1 MYVDLRSPAARRVYF
16 SLFILH
22 PSFLLMSQ
30 PLFSSLFDETER
42 RPLTVSELTE
52 SVRKA
57 IEVRFSSVW
66 VEGEI
71 SNFKA
76 HSSGHWYFTIKDET
90 AQLRAKCFRSAN
102 SRIRFRPTDGL
113 HIRARGRLTVYE
125 ARGEYEL
132 VVEALDPVGAGA
144 LQVAF
149 EQLRD
154 RLKTEGLF
162 APELKR
168 PLPIFPGRV
177 GVVTSPTG
185 AAIRD
190 ILNVISRRTRTVH
203 VLFSPARVQG
213 EGASRDIARAIK
225 LINEHHER
233 ARRDGKNRELVDVLI
248 VGRGGGSAEDLW
260 AFNEEEVARAIRA
273 SAIPVISAV
282 GHETDF
288 TIADFVA
295 DRRAP
300 TPSAAA
306 ELVAAREDQICSALA
321 QMGQNLSRLM
331 RYKIVTSRTRVQQ
344 QALSQAFA
352 EVRGKLRDASTST
365 KSARH
370 RLQILISDV
379 LRGARLRA
387 DPLSRS
393 LAPTQLLAL
402 VAESRGRFDSAYSGC
417 NASIERR
424 MEEAAKRLG
433 LAAASLDAL
442 SPLAV
447 LQRGYAIA
455 QRDDGR
461 LLRDASSVSIG
472 DRVKVRLS
480 KGRIDARVEG
490 VESGD
495 HILKSRSD
503 SDL

>member
-1 MYVDLRSPAARRVYF
+1 
-16 SLFILH
+16 
-22 PSFLLMSQ
+22 MSE
-30 PLFSSLFDETER
+30 PLFASLFDETER

-57 IEVRFSSVW
+57 IEARFASVW

-76 HSSGHWYFTIKDET
+76 HSSGHWYFTIKDEG

-113 HIRARGRLTVYE
+113 HVRARGRLTVYE
-125 ARGEYEL
+125 VRGEYEL
-132 VVEALDPVGAGA
+132 IVEALDPVGAGA

-154 RLKTEGLF
+154 RLQAEGLF

-168 PLPIFPGRV
+168 PLPFFPGRV
-177 GVVTSPTG
+177 GVVTSRTG

-213 EGASRDIARAIK
+213 DGAGRDIARAIK
-225 LINEHHER
+225 LINDYHDR
-233 ARRDGKNRELVDVLI
+233 ARAQGRNQEAVDVLI
-248 VGRGGGSAEDLW
+248 VGRGGGSTEDLW

-273 SAIPVISAV
+273 STIPVISAV

-306 ELVAAREDQICSALA
+306 ELVAAREDQLCAVLA
-321 QMGQNLSRLM
+321 QTGQNLSQLM
-331 RYKIVTSRTRVQQ
+331 RYKIVTARSRVQQ
-344 QALSQAFA
+344 QALSQAFG
-352 EVRGKLRDASTST
+352 EVRGRLRDATASTNT
-365 KSARH
+365 AIH
-370 RLQILISDV
+370 RLQILMNQTVRS
-379 LRGARLRA
+379 AHLRA
-387 DPLSRS
+387 DALSGS
-393 LAPTQLLAL
+393 LAPAQLRARLAEER
-402 VAESRGRFDSAYSGC
+402 VRFDSAYTGC
-417 NASIERR
+417 NTAIEKQIV
-424 MEEAAKRLG
+424 EAKKRLG
-433 LAAASLDAL
+433 LAATSLDAL
-442 SPLAV
+442 SPLGV

-455 QRDDGR
+455 QNADGD
-461 LLRDASSVSIG
+461 LLRDAKLLSIG
-472 DRVKVRLS
+472 DKVKVRLAR
-480 KGRIDARVEG
+480 GRIDARVEG
-490 VESGD
+490 VE
-495 HILKSRSD
+495 D
-503 SDL
+503 S

>member
-1 MYVDLRSPAARRVYF
+1 
-16 SLFILH
+16 
-22 PSFLLMSQ
+22 MSQ
-30 PLFSSLFDETER
+30 PLFNSLFDEVER

-57 IEVRFSSVW
+57 IEARFASVW

-76 HSSGHWYFTIKDET
+76 HSSGHWYFTIKDEG

-113 HIRARGRLTVYE
+113 HVRARGRLSVYE
-125 ARGEYEL
+125 ARGDYEMI
-132 VVEALDPVGAGA
+132 VEALDPVGAGA
-144 LQVAF
+144 LQIAF

-154 RLKTEGLF
+154 RLQAEGLF
-162 APELKR
+162 AAELKR
-168 PLPIFPGRV
+168 PLPVFPGRV

-213 EGASRDIARAIK
+213 EGAGRDIARAIK
-225 LINEHHER
+225 LINEHHTNAQRE
-233 ARRDGKNRELVDVLI
+233 ARHRDLVDVLI
-248 VGRGGGSAEDLW
+248 VGRGGGSTEDLW

-273 SAIPVISAV
+273 SIIPVISAV

-295 DRRAP
+295 DRRAA

-306 ELVAAREDQICSALA
+306 ELVAAREDQICSAIEQL
-321 QMGQNLSRLM
+321 GQNLSRFI
-331 RYKIVTSRTRVQQ
+331 RYRIVNARARVQE

-352 EVRGKLRDASTST
+352 EVRGRLRNASTATS
-365 KSARH
+365 SAQH
-370 RLQILISDV
+370 RLQILVSEV
-379 LRGARLRA
+379 MRNAHLRADSPGRILEPARLRA
-387 DPLSRS
+387 RLREAQVR
-393 LAPTQLLAL
+393 L
-402 VAESRGRFDSAYSGC
+402 DSAYTGC
-417 NASIERR
+417 TTAIESQILDA
-424 MEEAAKRLG
+424 EKRFA
-433 LAAASLDAL
+433 LATASLDAL

-455 QRDDGR
+455 QREDGT
-461 LLRDASSVSIG
+461 LLRDANSVSIG
-472 DRVKVRLS
+472 DSVQVRLA
-480 KGRIDARVEG
+480 KGRIKASVQ
-490 VESGD
+490 
-495 HILKSRSD
+495 D
-503 SDL
+503 SEET